1 MQLHELPTPS
11 FTFADNFITHV
22 SLLLYRLFLWLYPAG
37 VRLTAPWNAK
47 SRRWLHGRK
56 DIMARIRSVMEGGK
70 QPLVWMHAASL
81 GEFEQGR
88 PVLEHLRT
96 LYPGYKY
103 VITFFSPSGYDIAK
117 NYKSAD
123 HIFYLPFD
131 SPAHARQLLNIFN
144 PSLVLWVKYD
154 YWYYYL
160 HQIKARGIP
169 ILLLS
174 GIFRPEQVFFKWYG
188 SINRK
193 MLRCITHFFVQTEQS
208 QELLLSIGIT
218 QVTVGG
224 DTRFDRVIEI
234 AEGAATIPVPGI
246 DAFCGNHPVIVAG
259 STWQED
265 DEELDHFANT
275 HPEIKFIIAPHDVD
289 EPRLQEVEKLYKHS
303 VRYSAWQE
311 NHKLP
316 VLSHSSDYPVS
327 DTRTEVRTQLSTAN
341 DQPVSAGVHSATPN
355 VLIID
360 NIGLLSRLYR
370 YATITWVG
378 GGFGHDGV
386 HNVLEAAVY
395 GKPVVFG
402 PVYDKYIEA
411 IELVGSGGGFSVEN
425 ALEAED
431 LFTSLLTDKDKYEEA
446 CQASRDYVYAKKGAT
461 EKILDY
467 IQENR
472 LLTS

>member
-1 MQLHELPTPS
+1 
-11 FTFADNFITHV
+11 
-22 SLLLYRLFLWLYPAG
+22 
-37 VRLTAPWNAK
+37 
-47 SRRWLHGRK
+47 
-56 DIMARIRSVMEGGK
+56 
-70 QPLVWMHAASL
+70 MHASSL

-88 PVLEHLRT
+88 PVLEHLRKQ
-96 LYPGYKY
+96 YPSYLY
-103 VITFFSPSGYDIAK
+103 VITFFSPSGYDVAK
-117 NYKSAD
+117 NYKGAD

-131 SPAHARQLLNIFN
+131 SPSHARQLLDIFN

-154 YWYYYL
+154 YWFYYL
-160 HQIKARGIP
+160 NEIKERGIP
-169 ILLLS
+169 VLLIS
-174 GIFRPEQVFFKWYG
+174 GIFRRDQAFFKWYG
-188 SINRK
+188 NINRK

-208 QELLLSIGIT
+208 QELLQSIGIS
-218 QVTVGG
+218 QVSVGG

-234 AEGAATIPVPGI
+234 AEGSARMDVPGI
-246 DAFCGNHPVIVAG
+246 DAFCNGKPVMVAG

-275 HPEIKFIIAPHDVD
+275 HPEIKFIVAPHNID

-303 VRYSAWQE
+303 VRYSVW
-311 NHKLP
+311 
-316 VLSHSSDYPVS
+316 HSVKTSAESGMMYS
-327 DTRTEVRTQLSTAN
+327 YTQSNSNSRL
-341 DQPVSAGVHSATPN
+341 VPN
-355 VLIID
+355 VLVID

-378 GGFGHDGV
+378 GGFGDDGV

-395 GKPVVFG
+395 GRPVVFG

-425 ALEAED
+425 ALEAEN
-431 LFTSLLTDKDKYEEA
+431 LFTALLTNNDQYEEA

-461 EKILDY
+461 EKILAY